1 MRPGRTVY
9 SLTLAVL
16 VALTAIFASV
26 PLAGTA
32 QEATPAPD
40 GATPL
45 EVSLT
50 NAENEG
56 VGVATFTE
64 GADGVTVAITVD
76 GLAPGEHGW
85 HLHAMGM
92 CDPSG
97 LEPFATAGPHWNPTG
112 APHGGPEAD
121 ARHAGDFGNLTA
133 GEDGTGQAELTVDTF
148 TLGEG
153 STSAFDSDGTAIIIH
168 LGEDDLVSQPAGNS
182 GGRYAC
188 GVVAEPAAAP
198 IPDASP
204 QASAESSTPAP
215 EQLPFTDDMLGL
227 LEAPEGFAVSVFA
240 QGLNGPRMLAT
251 GLDGTIYVTQPA
263 ANTVTGLRD
272 TDGDGV
278 ADETE
283 VVASDLHVVHGI
295 LLHEGRVYL
304 AGEHEVWVADVLDD
318 GTFGEPEA
326 IVDDLPDGAQH
337 GRRTIGIGP
346 DDMLYISIG
355 SSCNACAET
364 DLEHATILRTSLDG
378 GEREIFASGP
388 RNTLGFG
395 WHPETGELWGMDH
408 GSDGRGDDQ
417 PPEELHRLV
426 EGGNY
431 GWPYCFGD
439 QAVDRFLSRTPVGA
453 TPEQYCANTVAP
465 VLTYQAHSAPI
476 AMVFYEGDQFPDEL
490 QGDALVAMRGS
501 WNRSLPTGFKVV
513 HIDFEDGTPVAIDG
527 FVTGWLVDDGA
538 AQFGRIAGL
547 TVTDNGALLVSD
559 DTNGVIYRIA
569 YTD

>member
-1 MRPGRTVY
+1 
-9 SLTLAVL
+9 
-16 VALTAIFASV
+16 
-26 PLAGTA
+26 
-32 QEATPAPD
+32 
-40 GATPL
+40 
-45 EVSLT
+45 
-50 NAENEG
+50 
-56 VGVATFTE
+56 
-64 GADGVTVAITVD
+64 
-76 GLAPGEHGW
+76 
-85 HLHAMGM
+85 
-92 CDPSG
+92 
-97 LEPFATAGPHWNPTG
+97 
-112 APHGGPEAD
+112 
-121 ARHAGDFGNLTA
+121 
-133 GEDGTGQAELTVDTF
+133 
-148 TLGEG
+148 
-153 STSAFDSDGTAIIIH
+153 
-168 LGEDDLVSQPAGNS
+168 
-182 GGRYAC
+182 
-188 GVVAEPAAAP
+188 
-198 IPDASP
+198 
-204 QASAESSTPAP
+204 
-215 EQLPFTDDMLGL
+215 
-227 LEAPEGFAVSVFA
+227 
-240 QGLNGPRMLAT
+240 
-251 GLDGTIYVTQPA
+251 
-263 ANTVTGLRD
+263 
-272 TDGDGV
+272 
-278 ADETE
+278 
-283 VVASDLHVVHGI
+283 LHVVHGI